1 MDFKVVGL
9 NKSLH
14 DILMIQ
20 VFGDCKTRL
29 EISEDIYF
37 CFFGGQ
43 AEGQEIDPSS
53 SFLGRGFVFQHP
65 TTLRCFCT
73 SYKGETPDFF
83 FQVKLL
89 PFFHNFIEIWN
100 ILVFQEVRCLFC
112 SFFFL
117 SLSSNRKESKLLMYF
132 ILDRFCYYHF

>member
-53 SFLGRGFVFQHP
+53 GFLGRGFVFQHP

-83 FQVKLL
+83 FFQVKLL
-89 PFFHNFIEIWN
+89 PFFFIILSKFGN
-100 ILVFQEVRCLFC
+100 ILVFQEV
-112 SFFFL
+112 
-117 SLSSNRKESKLLMYF
+117 
-132 ILDRFCYYHF
+132 